1 MNLISKKQ
9 KKTSVIYVIIQ
20 NCNALSY
27 HSSLIFMKKKMSKKI
42 RKALFPAG
50 GLGTR
55 FLPATKA
62 SPKEM
67 LPIVDKPMI
76 QYAVEEAI
84 ACNIEEFI
92 IITGKYKRAIED
104 HFDSAYELEE
114 NLRKMDKKKLLYE
127 ITKLNHLNFAYIRQK
142 AALGLGHAILCA
154 RPFVNDEPFAALL
167 SDDVIAPEETL
178 LRDMMRLYEKFGCS
192 ILALEE
198 VPMTEIHKYGVIK
211 GNPCGSGVYKISD
224 LIEKPAREKAPS
236 NLAIIGRYIL
246 TPQIFGA
253 LEKLPPGRG
262 GEIQLT
268 DGLKKLLKKEPLY
281 GYIFKGRRYDAGDKL
296 GYLKATI
303 SFALKNPEVSKPF
316 IKYLLDAAAVL
327 ENKGVWR

>member
-1 MNLISKKQ
+1 MHKRVKKA
-9 KKTSVIYVIIQ
+9 V
-20 NCNALSY
+20 
-27 HSSLIFMKKKMSKKI
+27 
-42 RKALFPAG
+42 FPAG

-76 QYAVEEAI
+76 QYAIEEAI
-84 ACNIEEFI
+84 TCNIEEFI

-114 NLRKMDKKKLLYE
+114 NLKKTDKKKLLEE
-127 ITKLNHLNFAYIRQK
+127 ITRLNHINFAYIRQK

-154 RPFVNDEPFAALL
+154 RPFVDDEPFAVLL
-167 SDDVIAPEETL
+167 SDDVIEPEETL
-178 LRDMMRLYEKFGCS
+178 LLDMVGLYEKLGCS

-198 VPMTEIHKYGVIK
+198 VPVTEIHKYGVI
-211 GNPCGSGVYKISD
+211 GGIASEDGIYKIND
-224 LIEKPAREKAPS
+224 LIEKPTKEKAPS

-246 TPQIFGA
+246 TPEIFGI
-253 LEKLPPGRG
+253 LEKLTPGRG

-268 DGLKKLLKKEPLY
+268 DALRELLKKQSIY
-281 GYIFKGRRYDAGDKL
+281 GYIFKGKRYDAGDKF

-303 SFALKNPEVSKPF
+303 NFALKNPEVSEPF
-316 IKYLLDAAAVL
+316 TQYLQDIAQMLK
-327 ENKGVWR
+327 NKRHNEDRKSVNYSIPLKDNII